1 MHHDEHDPTVAATT
15 PMWRRYLRMIR
26 PNRRA
31 DLDDELRDHLES
43 TIDALVARGMTP
55 EAARAEAMRRFGDVM
70 RVRDDVARLDAAHDT
85 RANRAGAI
93 ETFLYDVRYGFRGL
107 RRSPVFTIVAAISIA
122 LGVAANAT
130 VFSIVNAILLRPIPG
145 THAPGLVRIYQG
157 HHSPFEWTQ
166 LAWFRARTT
175 SFQNVL
181 GERYGVMA
189 FRASPGADVERVR
202 SSYVT
207 SGYFGTLGVH
217 FAAGHA
223 FDVDESKRVGADP
236 VVVLSHSFWQ
246 RRFAGDSGVIGRQVI
261 VAEHPFTVVGVAAPE
276 FRSSVAMWTPEIF
289 VPFSMASVITGQRLD
304 EFGGSFYTSARLKA
318 GVSPAAAEV
327 ETREIWRQLARTDSA
342 RYAGQTVRLDHSNGV
357 NSELRGGA
365 TAAAAFLMAM
375 VFMVL
380 LIACANV
387 ANLMLGRAAARRTEM
402 GVRLA
407 IGASRGRLVR
417 QMLTES
423 LLVAALG
430 TAAGVAASWA
440 ITRAIPA
447 ALPPE
452 AGIDTTYFAADYRV
466 ITFAIALC
474 LATTLLCGMIPS
486 LRATSPNLVSL
497 IKGAGASGGRT
508 RRRGMLVAVQTGMCV
523 LLLSVASYFLRGLAS
538 ARGVDPGFRAAGV
551 IDVNLDLNLLPE
563 GTERAPLFASIVRR
577 ASVMPGVQSTS
588 LAAVVPLSG
597 SNMETAILPEGTQA
611 PTRNDQRYVYFNVV
625 GPRFFSTIRT
635 PIVSGREF
643 LETDREGGPRVAVIN
658 ETAARR
664 LWPDADPVGKR
675 FHWGSF
681 NGPLVQIVGVARDAN
696 YVMPGE
702 ATKMTVYVP
711 FAQEPRGEMILLV
724 RTAGDVATTRKA
736 VWSLL
741 RELTPGLPPASVA
754 AMTDDMAITLL
765 PVRMGAVLLGS
776 FGLLALVLATAG
788 IYGVA
793 SYSVASR
800 TREIGVRA
808 ALGATRSMIVGMVL
822 MESGRRVVTGLAVG
836 LLVSIGIGVGL
847 SKILYGVEGFD
858 PIVLGGV
865 VATIGLIALIGTFA
879 PARRASRADPVIAM
893 RSE

>member
-1 MHHDEHDPTVAATT
+1 MHHDEHEAEPAAKT
-15 PMWRRYLRMIR
+15 PMWRRYLRMVR
-26 PNRRA
+26 PNAKA

-43 TIDALVARGMTP
+43 TIDALVARGMTRD
-55 EAARAEAMRRFGDVM
+55 AARAEALRRFGDLS
-70 RVRDDVARLDAAHDT
+70 RVRADVARIDSADET
-85 RANRAGAI
+85 RKNRAGAI
-93 ETFLYDVRYGFRGL
+93 ETFMYDVRYGFRGL
-107 RRSPVFTIVAAISIA
+107 RRSPVFTIVAATSIA

-145 THAPGLVRIYQG
+145 THAAGLERVYVN
-157 HHSPFEWTQ
+157 HHSPFDWSQ
-166 LAWFRARTT
+166 LAWMRERSK
-175 SFQNVL
+175 SFQNII

-207 SGYFGTLGVH
+207 SGYFGTLGVR
-217 FAAGHA
+217 FAAGRP
-223 FDVDESKRVGADP
+223 FDVDESKRAGADP

-246 RRFAGDSGVIGRQVI
+246 RRFAGDSSVIGRQVI

-276 FRSSVAMWTPEIF
+276 FRSSVVTWVPEIF
-289 VPFSMASVITGQRLD
+289 LPFSMATVITGQRLD
-304 EFGGSFYTSARLKA
+304 QFGGSFYTTAQLKP
-318 GVSPAAAEV
+318 GVSAPTAEA
-327 ETREIWRQLARTDSA
+327 ETRDVWRQLARTDSA
-342 RYAGQTVRLDHSNGV
+342 RYAGQTVRLDHTNGV

-430 TAAGVAASWA
+430 TVVGVAASWA

-447 ALPPE
+447 TLPPE
-452 AGIDTTYFAADYRV
+452 AGIDATYFSADYRV
-466 ITFAIALC
+466 LAFAVLLC

-497 IKGAGASGGRT
+497 IKGGGAPNGKR
-508 RRRGMLVAVQTGMCV
+508 RRRGLLVAVQTGMCV

-538 ARGVDPGFRAAGV
+538 ARGVDPGFSAAGV
-551 IDVNLDLNLLPE
+551 IDVNLDLDLLPK
-563 GTERAPLFASIVRR
+563 GTERAPIFESVVRR
-577 ASVMPGVQSTS
+577 TSAMPGVQSAS
-588 LAAVVPLSG
+588 LAAVIPLGG
-597 SNMETAILPEGTQA
+597 SNMETAVLPEGAQA
-611 PTRNDQRYVYFNVV
+611 PTRRDQRYVYFNVV
-625 GPRFFSTIRT
+625 GPRFFATLRT
-635 PIVSGREF
+635 PLVAGREF
-643 LETDREGGPRVAVIN
+643 LETDRAGAPRVAVIN

-664 LWPDADPVGKR
+664 LWPDADPIGKR
-675 FHWGSF
+675 FHWGSLE
-681 NGPLVQIVGVARDAN
+681 GPLVQVVGIARDAN

-702 ATKMTVYVP
+702 APKTTVYVP
-711 FAQEPRGEMILLV
+711 FAQEARGEMILV
-724 RTAGDVATTRKA
+724 IRTAGDVATTRRA
-736 VWSLL
+736 VWSML
-741 RELTPGLPPASVA
+741 RELAPALPPASVVS
-754 AMTDDMAITLL
+754 MSDDMAITLL
-765 PVRMGAVLLGS
+765 PVRAGAVLLGA

-808 ALGATRSMIVGMVL
+808 ALGATRAMILRMVL
-822 MESGRRVVTGLAVG
+822 GESAARVIGGLVVG
-836 LLVSIGIGVGL
+836 LLAALGVGFAL
-847 SKILYGVEGFD
+847 SRILYGVEPFD
-858 PIVLGGV
+858 PVVLGGV
-865 VATIGLIALIGTFA
+865 VSTISVIALVGTFA
-879 PARRASRADPVIAM
+879 PARRAARADPVVAM
-893 RSE
+893 RTE